1 MTSLAL
7 FASTF
12 ALVLALGAQSLMVNN
27 GRYVGAFC
35 NSFAISAGNL
45 VLFKLAPEAGGV
57 EIAAYLAGGPLG
69 IVCAMWIFR
78 NLHRGKKWVSDF
90 RD

>member
-35 NSFAISAGNL
+35 NSFAISAGIRQAL
-45 VLFKLAPEAGGV
+45 RMATAPRA
-57 EIAAYLAGGPLG
+57 
-69 IVCAMWIFR
+69 
-78 NLHRGKKWVSDF
+78 
-90 RD
+90 